1 MPAVKSHVLRP
12 CSDFSV
18 AHHHIHLGKNERHS
32 DNNLL
37 L

>member
-18 AHHHIHLGKNERHS
+18 AHHLGKNERHS
-32 DNNLL
+32 DNNPLL
-37 L
+37 